1 MRVGDVGGLAD
12 WAGKCRILGRAGPFV
27 LVTSLSSPALPG
39 TAGGDLL
46 LLRDNYM
53 AYYYTYTKPIVLP
66 KEVNSPRRRES

>member
-46 LLRDNYM
+46 LLRGNYM
-53 AYYYTYTKPIVLP
+53 AYYYTYTQ
-66 KEVNSPRRRES
+66 SPLFYLRR